1 MGIEK
6 TVATQ
11 KGKEC
16 LQLSSETNSKNS
28 KSSKKNRRRQRKMT
42 VVQRL
47 YDICNEVF
55 GAGRHGIVPPPDDI
69 QRIKSVLGMC
79 FFLFNLVFGYCSV
92 ISVLDL
98 LI

>member
-1 MGIEK
+1 MGIGK

-16 LQLSSETNSKNS
+16 LQLSSETNSK
-28 KSSKKNRRRQRKMT
+28 SSKKNRRRQRKMT
-42 VVQRL
+42 SVQRL

-79 FFLFNLVFGYCSV
+79 FFFLFNLVFGYCSV